1 VCPWRASSNILEC
14 IQKTAFRIYNYDREI
29 IKIRVQIKI
38 EHHIIL
44 FAVHKDFMSSSS
56 MAPPHVSRGLRWKLS
71 LLLPLLYYVVAEK
84 VLPSHAMEDVDQDG
98 EMDPNELSDLRKKLY
113 RTFDVDKS
121 GGLEKEE
128 MQSVGMKNKDV
139 NTYLMLRFVSRC

>member
-1 VCPWRASSNILEC
+1 
-14 IQKTAFRIYNYDREI
+14 
-29 IKIRVQIKI
+29 
-38 EHHIIL
+38 
-44 FAVHKDFMSSSS
+44 